1 MAHNAAAHLA
11 ILNGALARLGL
22 PLLPPACFTCTA
34 ALCPGRPGSIQRPW
48 RSSQYLVFCVAI
60 VYGRDGR
67 STTLFGGFL
76 ARAGQEVLG
85 EGGAE
90 PTDLVDDEELEL
102 QSALGK
108 AERTA
113 VIFQRP

>member
-1 MAHNAAAHLA
+1 
-11 ILNGALARLGL
+11 
-22 PLLPPACFTCTA
+22 
-34 ALCPGRPGSIQRPW
+34 
-48 RSSQYLVFCVAI
+48 
-60 VYGRDGR
+60 
-67 STTLFGGFL
+67 L
-76 ARAGQEVLG
+76 ARAVQEVLG

-113 VIFQRP
+113 VIFQRLALGPGSPGC